1 MFFALFRTI
10 FLHFLDKCVGFCY
23 TVFVGGK
30 KMNDN
35 FIITE
40 IHRVAMVDRDEY
52 PEKKTKF
59 SANLKYNEL
68 IFHYSGRTTVYFDD
82 LALETSPNTIRF
94 LPKGEVKKYEVER
107 QESGECIFVA
117 FSTDKEISGKA
128 FVIDAEKNEKLGT
141 LFKKLF
147 SAWIGKSQGYY
158 FETISIL
165 YKIFAEMQSNNF
177 VPKQHYLK
185 IKPAVD
191 LLQDKFLSDE
201 ITVAKLAEICGI
213 GESYFLRLFKEK
225 FGMPPKRY
233 IVQLRIN
240 HASELLR
247 HGEYS
252 VTQVAEM
259 AGFSDIYF
267 FSRQF
272 KAYTGLTPSEFI
284 KKYKSSK

>member
-1 MFFALFRTI
+1 
-10 FLHFLDKCVGFCY
+10 
-23 TVFVGGK
+23 
-30 KMNDN
+30 MNDN

-40 IHRVAMVDRDEY
+40 IHRVTMVDRDEY

-59 SANLKYNEL
+59 SSNLKYNEL
-68 IFHYSGRTTVYFDD
+68 IFHYSGRATVYFDD
-82 LALETSPNTIRF
+82 LVLKTRPNTIRF
-94 LPKGEVKKYEVER
+94 LPNGTVKRYEVER
-107 QESGECIFVA
+107 ETSGECIFVA
-117 FSTDKEISGKA
+117 FSTNGEISSEA

-141 LFKKLF
+141 LFRKLF
-147 SAWIGKSQGYY
+147 SAWIGKAQGYY

-165 YKIFAEMQSNNF
+165 YKIFAELQSDNF

-191 LLQDKFLSDE
+191 LLQDSFLNGE
-201 ITVAKLAEICGI
+201 LTVAKLAEICGI

-225 FGMPPKRY
+225 FGMPPKKY

-252 VTQVAEM
+252 VTRVAEM

-272 KAYTGLTPSEFI
+272 KEYTGITPSEFA